1 MVLCSI
7 QTFLFKATWI
17 LSKDELLHKYLTDDG
32 QHIDGQHREVALLM
46 FNLSAA
52 FDTVLLYN
60 PFTAQWVNQR
70 GGKV

>member
-1 MVLCSI
+1 MV

-17 LSKDELLHKYLTDDG
+17 LSKDELLHKYLTD
-32 QHIDGQHREVALLM
+32 DGQHREVALLM

>member
-1 MVLCSI
+1 MVLYSI

-17 LSKDELLHKYLTDDG
+17 LSKDELLHKYLTD
-32 QHIDGQHREVALLM
+32 DGQHREVALLM